1 MIKKHFNTDFSKH
14 IITLVTGTGIAQDIT
29 FLSAPLL
36 SRFYEP
42 EDFTVFALFSSTASI
57 ASVVATT
64 RYELA
69 IPLTKDELDAK
80 MHFAIVLIEMINSG
94 PQKST

>member
-14 IITLVTGTGIAQDIT
+14 IITLVSGTGITQAIT
-29 FLSAPLL
+29 ILSAPLL

-57 ASVVATT
+57 VSVVATA

-69 IPLTKDELDAK
+69 IPLPKDELDAK
-80 MHFAIVLIEMINSG
+80 IRYV
-94 PQKST
+94 

>member
-14 IITLVTGTGIAQDIT
+14 IITLVTGTGIAQAIT

-42 EDFTVFALFSSTASI
+42 EDFTVFALFSSI
-57 ASVVATT
+57 ASVVATA
-64 RYELA
+64 RYELV
-69 IPLTKDELDAK
+69 IPLPKDELD
-80 MHFAIVLIEMINSG
+80 
-94 PQKST
+94 